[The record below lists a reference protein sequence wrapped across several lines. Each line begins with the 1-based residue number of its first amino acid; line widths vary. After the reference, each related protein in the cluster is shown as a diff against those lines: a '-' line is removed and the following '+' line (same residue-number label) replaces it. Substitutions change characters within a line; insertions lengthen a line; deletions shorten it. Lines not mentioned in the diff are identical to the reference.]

1 MNGELMKVSFYQKS
15 QFGSASEAAGVLKL
29 KTIEV
34 DSETTANDISNITD
48 AIAGL
53 FGDPEGVAFVI
64 EK

>member
-15 QFGSASEAAGVLKL
+15 RFNSVSEAASASQL

-34 DSETTANDISNITD
+34 DCETTANDISNIAD
-48 AIAGL
+48 AVAGL
-53 FGDPEGVAFVI
+53 YGDEEGVAFDI